1 MVRFA
6 HLHTHSHFSLLEGNA
21 QIDDL
26 CAAAAEDG
34 QTHLAL
40 TDHGNLFGA
49 IEFYKAATG
58 KGLRPILGCEAT
70 LVKDRRVRDAKE
82 PGSHLTLLAE
92 NAQGYR
98 NLIKIV
104 SAGYLEGFY
113 FRPRVDR
120 EVIQKYHEG
129 IIALSGCMSGEVS
142 RRLIAGDMDAAARA
156 ACEWRDVFGADRFF
170 LEVMENQIP
179 LQRRQREGMLALAEA
194 TGIKAVLT
202 QDVHYIRPE
211 DARAR
216 EVMMCI
222 GSGKTLKD
230 ENRRRLET
238 DQQHFRTA
246 AEMAALFKGA
256 ELLCENAY
264 DVATRCNVELR
275 FDEFHLPKFQV
286 PGGEDPLQ
294 FFRRCCDEGA
304 KRRYGAPLTER
315 IVKRL
320 EYEIDVVREMGF
332 VAYFLIVA
340 DFIQHARERGIPVG
354 PGRGSAAG
362 SIVAY
367 SLGITDV
374 DPLAYDL
381 LFERFLNRGRISMPD
396 IDIDFCRDRRG
407 EVIQYVTEKYG
418 RENVCQI
425 VTFGT
430 MAAKA
435 SIRDAGRVLGI
446 DLAKIDLIAKRIP
459 TTPGTELKS
468 AIEQDAEMRGWI
480 EKDADLKELF
490 DVSLSIEGLNRHTST
505 HAAGVVIADQDLT
518 EYVPLC
524 RVQDEINTQFQM
536 GDLESIGLLKMDFL
550 GLKTLTV
557 LQRAVD
563 LIRASTGTVVDLER
577 LPLDDRKTYELLQTG
592 ATTGVFQLESGGMRE
607 LLTKMK
613 PDTFEDI
620 VAILALYRPG
630 PLGSGMV
637 DSFVNRKHG
646 KEPIEYPHP
655 SLQPILEATYGVMVY
670 QEQIMRIS
678 NVLAG
683 FSLEEA
689 DNLRKAMGKKK
700 PEVMEKFRTKFVGG
714 AQKKGVDEAVA
725 THIWEQMAYFA
736 GYGFNKSHTVAYGI
750 LTYRTAWLKANWP
763 QHFFAACMSIDR
775 GDTDKVAEFLDEC
788 RKSGIEVRCPDLNA
802 SQLDFSIEDGAI
814 RFGLGA
820 IKGVGEKPVAA
831 VLDARARLKRGFKS
845 LEEVFEEV
853 DLAAMNKSVVEKFIA
868 AGAFDWSEQPRGRV
882 HEGVELLIK
891 AGQQVQADKKAGQLG
906 LFGGGGS
913 KKSGRVPLPDVPE
926 WPDRERMK
934 RERDALGFH
943 LTDHPLRRHAATLE
957 RYCSHGLGSLP
968 NLEHDSDV
976 VVAGFIQGV
985 RLTTA
990 KKGRS
995 AGQKMAIFKIHA
1007 LDAEPVTAICFAEDY
1022 LKHQE
1027 RIADDVIGLFS
1038 GAVSKAREELVLR
1051 VTGIERIEE
1060 VLERKVQSV
1069 VLTLG
1074 EDSEALLTKLK
1085 ETLLRFTGHAPV
1097 YLRFQRR
1104 GMETEVVRCG
1114 PRYNVKPSEDLFDA
1128 LDQLL
1133 GKGVVSCR

>member
-1 MVRFA
+1 VVRFA

-320 EYEIDVVREMGF
+320 EYEIDVIRELGF
-332 VAYFLIVA
+332 VAYFLIVRTSSA
-340 DFIQHARERGIPVG
+340 GARCGIPVG

-367 SLGITDV
+367 CLGITDV
-374 DPLAYDL
+374 DPLRYDL
-381 LFERFLNRGRISMPD
+381 LFERFLNPAA
-396 IDIDFCRDRRG
+396 CRCPTSTSTSAATAAAKSSSTSR
-407 EVIQYVTEKYG
+407 QKYG
-418 RENVCQI
+418 DDCVCQI

-430 MAAKA
+430 MA
-435 SIRDAGRVLGI
+435 SRGVLRDVGRVL
-446 DLAKIDLIAKRIP
+446 D
-459 TTPGTELKS
+459 
-468 AIEQDAEMRGWI
+468 
-480 EKDADLKELF
+480 F
-490 DVSLSIEGLNRHTST
+490 ST
-505 HAAGVVIADQDLT
+505 RRDRQ
-518 EYVPLC
+518 
-524 RVQDEINTQFQM
+524 
-536 GDLESIGLLKMDFL
+536 
-550 GLKTLTV
+550 
-557 LQRAVD
+557 
-563 LIRASTGTVVDLER
+563 
-577 LPLDDRKTYELLQTG
+577 DRKK
-592 ATTGVFQLESGGMRE
+592 V
-607 LLTKMK
+607 
-613 PDTFEDI
+613 
-620 VAILALYRPG
+620 
-630 PLGSGMV
+630 
-637 DSFVNRKHG
+637 
-646 KEPIEYPHP
+646 PHP
-655 SLQPILEATYGVMVY
+655 
-670 QEQIMRIS
+670 
-678 NVLAG
+678 
-683 FSLEEA
+683 
-689 DNLRKAMGKKK
+689 
-700 PEVMEKFRTKFVGG
+700 
-714 AQKKGVDEAVA
+714 
-725 THIWEQMAYFA
+725 
-736 GYGFNKSHTVAYGI
+736 
-750 LTYRTAWLKANWP
+750 
-763 QHFFAACMSIDR
+763 
-775 GDTDKVAEFLDEC
+775 
-788 RKSGIEVRCPDLNA
+788 
-802 SQLDFSIEDGAI
+802 
-814 RFGLGA
+814 
-820 IKGVGEKPVAA
+820 
-831 VLDARARLKRGFKS
+831 
-845 LEEVFEEV
+845 
-853 DLAAMNKSVVEKFIA
+853 
-868 AGAFDWSEQPRGRV
+868 GR
-882 HEGVELLIK
+882 
-891 AGQQVQADKKAGQLG
+891 
-906 LFGGGGS
+906 
-913 KKSGRVPLPDVPE
+913 P
-926 WPDRERMK
+926 
-934 RERDALGFH
+934 
-943 LTDHPLRRHAATLE
+943 
-957 RYCSHGLGSLP
+957 
-968 NLEHDSDV
+968 
-976 VVAGFIQGV
+976 
-985 RLTTA
+985 
-990 KKGRS
+990 
-995 AGQKMAIFKIHA
+995 
-1007 LDAEPVTAICFAEDY
+1007 
-1022 LKHQE
+1022 
-1027 RIADDVIGLFS
+1027 
-1038 GAVSKAREELVLR
+1038 
-1051 VTGIERIEE
+1051 
-1060 VLERKVQSV
+1060 
-1069 VLTLG
+1069 
-1074 EDSEALLTKLK
+1074 
-1085 ETLLRFTGHAPV
+1085 
-1097 YLRFQRR
+1097 
-1104 GMETEVVRCG
+1104 
-1114 PRYNVKPSEDLFDA
+1114 
-1128 LDQLL
+1128 
-1133 GKGVVSCR
+1133 